1 MENYLN
7 ILSPKYW
14 EAVITFRTTN
24 PRPSVNIVRWQG
36 IQLVKSVCT
45 LCDNKNWRHEC
56 DTLQSIKK
64 KISCACI
71 IS

>member
-24 PRPSVNIVRWQG
+24 PRPPVDFVRSQG
-36 IQLVKSVCT
+36 IPLVKGYV
-45 LCDNKNWRHEC
+45 HFV
-56 DTLQSIKK
+56 IKK
-64 KISCACI
+64 IGDMNVIPYKV
-71 IS
+71 